1 MAEGTNL
8 DFILSTDYLSVDDQK
23 ILNEKKE
30 AEKITLGE
38 GISLA
43 IQQEQILPSILKAN
57 SRPDLE
63 PNYDFRL
70 DDETFDELSKDINPE
85 YWDEFSNATSL
96 GQAYQIKQ
104 RILDSQEAN
113 KKLATL
119 GFTGTALRVGS
130 AILDPTAIIADAVTF
145 GIARP
150 FIYANRAVRYSK
162 YLRAGLVGAGQ
173 ASLITAPV
181 ILNDPTR
188 DIEEIGYA
196 AIMGGAITSGLTR
209 FLGPKHPDINK
220 FDAES
225 QNLGK
230 SIEKSNLENDGYK
243 LTEKGE
249 KYFGPDKP
257 VTPSVYVDEV
267 DELLPSQESIK
278 ATNSNKYSKK
288 EKITI
293 DSIRKETDIALDSI
307 RRDADIAFKK
317 MDKELED
324 IRLGRT
330 KPTVKADVDEIKPT
344 IKSDVGEIDIPIP
357 KKFVAG
363 DSIEFFDDAGNKVKR
378 KVVSVS
384 SSGRSVKVKLG
395 KEEKII
401 SLDERS
407 SDFINFKNPSYV
419 LRAAGTKFQQQIISK
434 LKKQDLE
441 NLRINLQ
448 GLKRKFEIEQATN
461 QATYKDIVKDL
472 KSVEYSL
479 NVLPARQVDEVV
491 TNFFD
496 RLDITPN
503 VAFAKFRGDKSS
515 VLRRSESPFMRSMSE
530 KFAEEA
536 VGNVNSSRSILTA
549 DIYKHNYAFTTE
561 TLFYKSY
568 APAFDK
574 FMREVKGKKFG
585 NNYVINDRLE
595 FSNLVSRAVRGEIID
610 VPGVAEA
617 ALATRKVL
625 KKILD
630 DLKKEG
636 VQGAKEVLDN
646 PNYFPR
652 KWSMGKM
659 ADMQLKVNYVPFI
672 NFLKN
677 SLVRGSQDLSDVDG
691 LRIAKHI
698 YKVVN
703 TNKFGDGFSIDR
715 LLATTDADELRTLIK
730 DYANLDPNEMEDLVQ
745 ALLKPGRDK
754 ATSVPRLRRRA
765 SFDENYEETID
776 GVKIKFTDLLD
787 NNTEGLMGSY
797 IEQMSGQIALARIG
811 IKSRQDYTKILNK
824 VKESY
829 EIPEIAKKYS
839 TRVGKMRK
847 ELELT
852 TLETIYKNIVGIP
865 TEKNIQGFQSTALR
879 NLRKYNYVNVFNQVG
894 FSQIPEMGNVIGT
907 AGVRTMIKYM
917 SEYKKI
923 LSRAKD
929 GKLNNEFLDEIET
942 LVSGTGSN
950 RLIDSTINRTD
961 DFAGMT
967 TNIGRTEKVLDIGSR
982 ITSDFSGFHAID
994 TMSRRLAAITSFDKL
1009 AQYATG
1015 KLKVTESVL
1024 KRYRNIGFSDSEL
1037 QGVFK
1042 SIRDNATFIEGGLTG
1057 RKIRR
1062 FNIDNW
1068 EDQDLAN
1075 KMSLY
1080 MGRHLR
1086 RVVQENNYGEMLV
1099 VGTDGGLGKTMLQ
1112 FRNFVITA
1120 YSKQLLHGLHMRDF
1134 TAFSSAMT
1142 STFLAGLVYVAQT
1155 HIQAIGKSPQEKK
1168 EFLEKRLSV
1177 GSIGKASFQRSTY
1190 STLLPTFADTF
1201 RDPFGAEPLF
1211 NYRSSGL
1218 EVNVITGNPSYR
1230 LITKGWGAISDIGT
1244 SIADDEFDFSKQSL
1258 YKLKAIAPFQN
1269 MLGIT
1274 NILQYM
1280 IDESDLPD
1288 KSK

>member
-8 DFILSTDYLSVDDQK
+8 DLILSTDYLSIDDEK
-23 ILNEKKE
+23 ILQEENE
-30 AEKITLGE
+30 ANKITLGE

-43 IQQEQILPSILKAN
+43 IQQEQILPSLLKSY
-57 SRPDLE
+57 SRPELE

-70 DDETFDELSKDINPE
+70 DDETFDELSKDIDPQ

-119 GFTGTALRVGS
+119 GFTGTALRLGA
-130 AILDPTAIIADAVTF
+130 AILDPTALVADAVTF
-145 GIARP
+145 GFARP
-150 FIYANRAVRYSK
+150 FIYANKAARYSK
-162 YLRAGLVGAGQ
+162 YFRSGLVGAGQ

-181 ILNDPTR
+181 VLNDPTR

-196 AIMGGAITSGLTR
+196 ALMGGAITSGLTR
-209 FLGPKHPDINK
+209 FMGPKNSYIND
-220 FDAES
+220 FDAKAKD
-225 QNLGK
+225 LGR
-230 SIEKSNLENDGYK
+230 SIEKTNLKNDGYK
-243 LTEKGE
+243 LTDKGE

-257 VTPSVYVDEV
+257 VTPSIYIDEV
-267 DELLPSQESIK
+267 DELLPTQGSIK
-278 ATNSNKYSKK
+278 PTKSNKYSPEEKK
-288 EKITI
+288 I
-293 DSIRKETDIALDSI
+293 
-307 RRDADIAFKK
+307 
-317 MDKELED
+317 
-324 IRLGRT
+324 
-330 KPTVKADVDEIKPT
+330 VKSLKD
-344 IKSDVGEIDIPIP
+344 DVGEIDLPIP

-363 DSIEFFDDAGNKVKR
+363 DSIEFFDDAGRKVKR

-384 SSGRSVKVKLG
+384 GSGRSVKVKINN
-395 KEEKII
+395 KEKII

-407 SDFINFKNPSYV
+407 SDFINFKNPGYIF
-419 LRAAGTKFQQQIISK
+419 RAAGTNFQRKSISE
-434 LKKQDLE
+434 LKKQELE
-441 NLRINLQ
+441 ELRINLQ
-448 GLKRKFEIEQATN
+448 GLKRKFETEQATN
-461 QATYKDIVKDL
+461 QAAYKDIGKDL
-472 KSVEYSL
+472 KAVEYSL
-479 NVLPARQVDEVV
+479 NVLPEQQVDDVIV
-491 TNFFD
+491 NFFD

-503 VAFAKFRGDKSS
+503 VAFAKARGDKSS

-536 VGNVNSSRSILTA
+536 VGNVDSSRSIITA
-549 DIYKHNYAFTTE
+549 DLVKHNYAMTTE
-561 TLFYKSY
+561 TLFYKNY
-568 APAFDK
+568 APAFEK
-574 FMREVKGKKFG
+574 FMKEVKGKKFVSK
-585 NNYVINDRLE
+585 YVIQDRLE
-595 FSNLVSRAVRGEIID
+595 FSNLVARAVRGEIID
-610 VPGVAEA
+610 VPGVAEG

-636 VQGAKEVLDN
+636 VEGAAEVLEN

-652 KWSMGKM
+652 KWSIGRMQ
-659 ADMQLKVNYVPFI
+659 DMQEKIPYNKLI

-715 LLATTDADELRTLIK
+715 LLYTTDADELRTLIT
-730 DYANLDPNEMEDLVQ
+730 DYADLDAGEVEDLVQ
-745 ALLKPGRDK
+745 ALLKPGRGK
-754 ATSVPRLRRRA
+754 ATAVPRLRRRA

-776 GVKIKFTDLLD
+776 GFKIKFTDLLD

-839 TRVGKMRK
+839 TGIGKKRK
-847 ELELT
+847 AIELE
-852 TLETIYKNIVGIP
+852 TLDTIYKNIIGIP
-865 TEKNIQGFQSTALR
+865 TEKNIQGLGATIAR

-894 FSQIPEMGNVIGT
+894 FSQIPEMGNVVAT
-907 AGVRTMIKYM
+907 AGLRGMVKYM
-917 SEYKKI
+917 PEFRKI

-929 GKLNNEFLDEIET
+929 GKLSNEFLDEIET

-950 RLIDSTINRTD
+950 RLVDSTINRTD
-961 DFAGMT
+961 DFAGVT
-967 TNIGRTEKVLDIGSR
+967 TKVGKIEKTLDVAAR
-982 ITSDFSGFHAID
+982 VTSDFSGFHAVD
-994 TMSRRLAAITSFDKL
+994 MASRRLAAITSFDKL
-1009 AQYATG
+1009 AMYATG
-1015 KLKVTESVL
+1015 RLKVTDAVL

-1037 QGVFK
+1037 QGVFE
-1042 SIRDNATFIEGGLTG
+1042 SIKKNATFIEGGLTG

-1062 FNIDNW
+1062 FNIDQW

-1080 MGRHLR
+1080 MSRHIR
-1086 RVVQENNYGEMLV
+1086 RIIQENNYGEMLV
-1099 VGTDGGLGKTMLQ
+1099 MGTDGTLGKTMLQ

-1134 TAFSSAMT
+1134 TAFASAMT
-1142 STFLAGLVYVAQT
+1142 STFIAGLVYVAQT
-1155 HIQAIGKSPQEKK
+1155 YIQAIGKSPEEKQD
-1168 EFLEKRLSV
+1168 FLNERLSLLSV
-1177 GSIGKASFQRSTY
+1177 GKAAFQRSTY
-1190 STLLPTFADTF
+1190 STLMPTFIDTF
-1201 RDPFGAEPLF
+1201 RAAGGSEPLF

-1218 EVNVITGNPSYR
+1218 EINLVTGNPTYR
-1230 LITKGWGAISDIGT
+1230 LIEKGGGALVGVT
-1244 SIADDEFDFSKQSL
+1244 QSILDDEYDFSKQSL
-1258 YKLKAIAPFQN
+1258 YKLKAIAPYQN

-1274 NILQYM
+1274 NILQYL
-1280 IDESDLPD
+1280 IDDSDLPD
-1288 KSK
+1288 KPK

>member
-1 MAEGTNL
+1 MAEGSNL
-8 DFILSTDYLSVDDQK
+8 DLVLTTDYLSVDDQK

-70 DDETFDELSKDINPE
+70 DDETFDELSKDINPQ

-130 AILDPTAIIADAVTF
+130 AILDPTALIADAVTF
-145 GIARP
+145 GFARP

-288 EKITI
+288 EKVTI
-293 DSIRKETDIALDSI
+293 DSIRKETDIA
-307 RRDADIAFKK
+307 FEK
-317 MDKELED
+317 MNKEIED
-324 IRLGRT
+324 IRLGLT
-330 KPTVKADVDEIKPT
+330 KPT
-344 IKSDVGEIDIPIP
+344 IKSDVGEIKPIIKNDVGEIDIPIP

-395 KEEKII
+395 NEEKVI
-401 SLDERS
+401 SLEEGA
-407 SDFINFKNPSYV
+407 SDFINFKNPNYV
-419 LRAAGTKFQQQIISK
+419 LRAAGTNFQRQSISE

-441 NLRINLQ
+441 NLRIDLQ
-448 GLKRKFEIEQATN
+448 SKKTKFESEQVTN
-461 QATYKDIVKDL
+461 QKAYKDVVKDL
-472 KSVEYSL
+472 KSIEYSL

-625 KKILD
+625 KKILN

-636 VQGAKEVLDN
+636 VQGAAEVLDN

-829 EIPEIAKKYS
+829 ETPEIAKKYS

-917 SEYKKI
+917 PEYKKI

-1057 RKIRR
+1057 RKIKR

>member
-8 DFILSTDYLSVDDQK
+8 DLILSTDYLGIDDEK
-23 ILNEKKE
+23 ILQEENE
-30 AEKITLGE
+30 ANKITLGE

-43 IQQEQILPSILKAN
+43 YEAEQILPSLLKAY
-57 SRPDLE
+57 SRPELE

-130 AILDPTAIIADAVTF
+130 AILDPTALIADAVTF

-243 LTEKGE
+243 LTEKGK

-257 VTPSVYVDEV
+257 VTPSIYVDEV
-267 DELLPSQESIK
+267 DELLPTQGSIK
-278 ATNSNKYSKK
+278 PTKSNKYSPEEKK
-288 EKITI
+288 IVTSLK
-293 DSIRKETDIALDSI
+293 D
-307 RRDADIAFKK
+307 
-317 MDKELED
+317 
-324 IRLGRT
+324 
-330 KPTVKADVDEIKPT
+330 
-344 IKSDVGEIDIPIP
+344 DVGEIDLPIP

-363 DSIEFFDDAGNKVKR
+363 DSIEFFDDAGRKVKR

-384 SSGRSVKVKLG
+384 GSGRSVKVKLG

-407 SDFINFKNPSYV
+407 SDFINFKNPGYV
-419 LRAAGTKFQQQIISK
+419 FRAAGTNFQRKSISE
-434 LKKQDLE
+434 LKKQELE
-441 NLRINLQ
+441 ELRINLQ
-448 GLKRKFEIEQATN
+448 GLKRKFETEQATN
-461 QATYKDIVKDL
+461 QAAYKDTGKDL
-472 KSVEYSL
+472 KAVEYSL
-479 NVLPARQVDEVV
+479 NVLPEQQVDDVIN
-491 TNFFD
+491 NFFD

-503 VAFAKFRGDKSS
+503 VSFAKFRGDKSS
-515 VLRRSESPFMRSMSE
+515 VLRRSESPFTRSISE

-536 VGNVNSSRSILTA
+536 VGNVDSSRSILTA
-549 DIYKHNYAFTTE
+549 DIHKHNYAFTTE
-561 TLFYKSY
+561 TLFYKNY
-568 APAFDK
+568 NPAFDK
-574 FMREVKGKKFG
+574 FMKEVKGKKFG
-585 NNYVINDRLE
+585 NKYVINDRLE
-595 FSNLVSRAVRGEIID
+595 FSNLVARAVRGEIID
-610 VPGVAEA
+610 VPGVAEG

-630 DLKKEG
+630 DLKKDG
-636 VQGAKEVLDN
+636 VEGAKEVLDN

-652 KWSMGKM
+652 RWSVGKM
-659 ADMQLKVNYVPFI
+659 QEIQEKVPYNKLI

-811 IKSRQDYTKILNK
+811 IKSRQDYTKILKK
-824 VKESY
+824 VKDSY

-839 TRVGKMRK
+839 TGLGKKRK
-847 ELELT
+847 TLELD

-917 SEYKKI
+917 PEYKKI

-967 TNIGRTEKVLDIGSR
+967 TKVGKIEKTLDIGAR
-982 ITSDFSGFHAID
+982 ITSDFSGFHAVD
-994 TMSRRLAAITSFDKL
+994 MMSRRLAAITSFDKL
-1009 AQYATG
+1009 AMYATG
-1015 KLKVTESVL
+1015 KLKINKSVL
-1024 KRYRNIGFSDSEL
+1024 NRYRNIGFSDSEL

-1062 FNIDNW
+1062 FNIDKW
-1068 EDQDLAN
+1068 KDQDLAN

-1080 MGRHLR
+1080 MSRHLR
-1086 RVVQENNYGEMLV
+1086 RVVQENNYGEMLAI
-1099 VGTDGGLGKTMLQ
+1099 GTDGGLGKTMLQ

-1120 YSKQLLHGLHMRDF
+1120 YSKQLLHGIKMMDF
-1134 TAFSSAMT
+1134 TAFASAMT
-1142 STFLAGLVYVAQT
+1142 STFIAGLVYTAQT
-1155 HIQAIGKSPQEKK
+1155 HIQAIGKSPQEKD
-1168 EFLEKRLSV
+1168 EFLEKRLSYL
-1177 GSIGKASFQRSTY
+1177 SIGKAAFQRSTY
-1190 STLLPTFADTF
+1190 STLVPTFIDTI
-1201 RDPFGAEPLF
+1201 RDPFGSEPLF

-1218 EVNVITGNPSYR
+1218 EINLITGNPTYR
-1230 LITKGWGAISDIGT
+1230 LFEKGYGAIKGIGT
-1244 SIADDEFDFSKQSL
+1244 AIADDEYDFSKQDA
-1258 YKLKAIAPFQN
+1258 YKLKAIGPWQN

-1280 IDESDLPD
+1280 IDDSDLPD

>member
-8 DFILSTDYLSVDDQK
+8 DLILSTDYLSIDDEK
-23 ILNEKKE
+23 ILQEENE
-30 AEKITLGE
+30 ANKITLGE

-43 IQQEQILPSILKAN
+43 IQQEQILPSLLKSY
-57 SRPDLE
+57 SRPELE

-70 DDETFDELSKDINPE
+70 DDETFDELSKDIDPQ

-119 GFTGTALRVGS
+119 GFTGTALRLGA
-130 AILDPTAIIADAVTF
+130 AILDPTALVADAVTF
-145 GIARP
+145 GFARP
-150 FIYANRAVRYSK
+150 FIYANKAARYSK
-162 YLRAGLVGAGQ
+162 YFRSGLVGAGQ

-181 ILNDPTR
+181 VLNDPTR

-196 AIMGGAITSGLTR
+196 ALMGGAITSGLTR
-209 FLGPKHPDINK
+209 FMGPKNSYIND
-220 FDAES
+220 FDAKAKD
-225 QNLGK
+225 LGR
-230 SIEKSNLENDGYK
+230 SIEKTNLKNDGYK
-243 LTEKGE
+243 LTDKGE

-257 VTPSVYVDEV
+257 VTPSIYIDEV
-267 DELLPSQESIK
+267 DELLPTQGSIK
-278 ATNSNKYSKK
+278 PTKSNKYSPK
-288 EKITI
+288 EK
-293 DSIRKETDIALDSI
+293 
-307 RRDADIAFKK
+307 
-317 MDKELED
+317 
-324 IRLGRT
+324 
-330 KPTVKADVDEIKPT
+330 EIVTSLKD
-344 IKSDVGEIDIPIP
+344 DVGEIDIPIP

-363 DSIEFFDDAGNKVKR
+363 DSIEFFDDAGRKVKR

-384 SSGRSVKVKLG
+384 GSGRSVKVKVDN
-395 KEEKII
+395 KEKII
-401 SLDERS
+401 SLEEGS
-407 SDFINFKNPSYV
+407 SDFINFKNPGYV
-419 LRAAGTKFQQQIISK
+419 FRAAGTNFQRKSISE
-434 LKKQDLE
+434 LKKQELE
-441 NLRINLQ
+441 DLRIDLQ
-448 GLKRKFEIEQATN
+448 GKKRQFETEQATN
-461 QATYKDIVKDL
+461 QGAYKDVSKDL
-472 KSVEYSL
+472 KAVEYSL
-479 NVLPARQVDEVV
+479 NVLPEQQVDDVIV
-491 TNFFD
+491 NFFD

-503 VAFAKFRGDKSS
+503 VAFAKARGDKSS

-536 VGNVNSSRSILTA
+536 VGNVDSSRSIITA
-549 DIYKHNYAFTTE
+549 DLVKHNYAMTTE
-561 TLFYKSY
+561 TLFYKNY
-568 APAFDK
+568 APAFEK
-574 FMREVKGKKFG
+574 FMKEVKGKKFVSK
-585 NNYVINDRLE
+585 YVIQDRLE
-595 FSNLVSRAVRGEIID
+595 FSNLVARAVRGEIID
-610 VPGVAEA
+610 VPGVAEG

-636 VQGAKEVLDN
+636 VEGAAEVLEN

-652 KWSMGKM
+652 KWSIGRMQ
-659 ADMQLKVNYVPFI
+659 DMQEKIPYNKLI

-715 LLATTDADELRTLIK
+715 LLYTTDADELRTLIT
-730 DYANLDPNEMEDLVQ
+730 DYANLDAGEVEDLVQ
-745 ALLKPGRDK
+745 ALLKPGRGK
-754 ATSVPRLRRRA
+754 ATAVPRLRRRA

-776 GVKIKFTDLLD
+776 GFKIKFTDLLD

-824 VKESY
+824 VKQSY

-839 TRVGKMRK
+839 TGIGKKRK
-847 ELELT
+847 AFELET
-852 TLETIYKNIVGIP
+852 IDTIYKNIIGIP
-865 TEKNIQGFQSTALR
+865 TEKNIQGAASTVMR

-894 FSQIPEMGNVIGT
+894 FSQIPEMGNVIN
-907 AGVRTMIKYM
+907 AGGIRAMVKYM
-917 SEYKKI
+917 PEFRKI

-950 RLIDSTINRTD
+950 RLVDSTINRTD
-961 DFAGMT
+961 DFAGVT
-967 TNIGRTEKVLDIGSR
+967 TKVGKIEKTLDVAAR
-982 ITSDFSGFHAID
+982 VTSDFSGFHAVD
-994 TMSRRLAAITSFDKL
+994 MASRRLAAITSFDKL
-1009 AQYATG
+1009 AMYATG
-1015 KLKVTESVL
+1015 RLKLTDAAL

-1037 QGVFK
+1037 QGVFE
-1042 SIRDNATFIEGGLTG
+1042 SIKKNATFIEGGLTG

-1062 FNIDNW
+1062 FNIDQW

-1080 MGRHLR
+1080 MSRHIR
-1086 RVVQENNYGEMLV
+1086 RVVQENNYGEMLAI
-1099 VGTDGGLGKTMLQ
+1099 GTDSGLGKTMLQ

-1134 TAFSSAMT
+1134 TAFASAMT
-1142 STFLAGLVYVAQT
+1142 STFIAGLVYVAQT
-1155 HIQAIGKSPQEKK
+1155 HIQAIGKSPEEKQD
-1168 EFLEKRLSV
+1168 FLDKRLSYL
-1177 GSIGKASFQRSTY
+1177 SIGSAAFQRSTY
-1190 STLLPTFADTF
+1190 STLLPTFIDTI
-1201 RDPFGAEPLF
+1201 RDPFGADPLF

-1218 EVNVITGNPSYR
+1218 EINLVTGNPTYR
-1230 LITKGWGAISDIGT
+1230 LFEKGYGAVKSIGT
-1244 SIADDEFDFSKQSL
+1244 AIADDEYDFSKQSL
-1258 YKLKAIAPFQN
+1258 YKLKAIAPYQN

-1274 NILQYM
+1274 NILQYL
-1280 IDESDLPD
+1280 IDDSDLPD
-1288 KSK
+1288 KPK

>member
-1 MAEGTNL
+1 MAEGSNL
-8 DFILSTDYLSVDDQK
+8 DLVLTTDYLSVDDQK

-130 AILDPTAIIADAVTF
+130 AILDPTALIADAVTF

-150 FIYANRAVRYSK
+150 FIYANRAIRYSK

-230 SIEKSNLENDGYK
+230 SIEKSNLVNDGYK
-243 LTEKGE
+243 ITDKGK

-257 VTPSVYVDEV
+257 VTPSIYVDEV
-267 DELLPSQESIK
+267 DELLPTQGSIK
-278 ATNSNKYSKK
+278 PTKSNKYSPEEKK
-288 EKITI
+288 IVTSLK
-293 DSIRKETDIALDSI
+293 D
-307 RRDADIAFKK
+307 
-317 MDKELED
+317 
-324 IRLGRT
+324 
-330 KPTVKADVDEIKPT
+330 
-344 IKSDVGEIDIPIP
+344 DVGEIDIPIP

-401 SLDERS
+401 SLDEKS

-419 LRAAGTKFQQQIISK
+419 LRAAGTKFQQQSISE

-441 NLRINLQ
+441 NLRIDLQ
-448 GLKRKFEIEQATN
+448 GKKTKFESEQATN
-461 QATYKDIVKDL
+461 QKAYKDVVKDL

-503 VAFAKFRGDKSS
+503 VGFAKFRLDKSS
-515 VLRRSESPFMRSMSE
+515 VLRRSESPFTRSISE

-536 VGNVNSSRSILTA
+536 VGNVDSSRSILTA

-636 VQGAKEVLDN
+636 VQGAAEVLDN

-652 KWSMGKM
+652 KWSIGR
-659 ADMQLKVNYVPFI
+659 MQEMQEKVNYVPFI

-715 LLATTDADELRTLIK
+715 LLATTDADELRTLIN
-730 DYANLDPNEMEDLVQ
+730 DYANLDASEMEDLVQ

-839 TRVGKMRK
+839 TRAGKMRK

-865 TEKNIQGFQSTALR
+865 TEKNIQGGKSTALR

-917 SEYKKI
+917 PEYKKI

-967 TNIGRTEKVLDIGSR
+967 TKIGRTEKVLDIGSR

-1015 KLKVTESVL
+1015 KLKVTEDVL

-1120 YSKQLLHGLHMRDF
+1120 YSKQLLHGLHMWDF

-1142 STFLAGLVYVAQT
+1142 STFLAGLVYTAQT

-1244 SIADDEFDFSKQSL
+1244 AAVNDEFDFSKQSL

>member
-8 DFILSTDYLSVDDQK
+8 DLILSTDYLSIDDEK
-23 ILNEKKE
+23 ILQEENE
-30 AEKITLGE
+30 ANKITLGE

-43 IQQEQILPSILKAN
+43 IQQEQILPSLLKSY
-57 SRPDLE
+57 SRPELE

-70 DDETFDELSKDINPE
+70 DDETFDELSKDIDPQ
-85 YWDEFSNATSL
+85 YWEEFSNATSL

-119 GFTGTALRVGS
+119 GFTGTALRLGA
-130 AILDPTAIIADAVTF
+130 AILDPTALVADAVTF
-145 GIARP
+145 GFARP
-150 FIYANRAVRYSK
+150 YIYAKKAARFSK
-162 YLRAGLVGAGQ
+162 YFRSGLVGAGQ

-181 ILNDPTR
+181 VLNDPTR
-188 DIEEIGYA
+188 DVEEIGYA

-209 FLGPKHPDINK
+209 FMGPKNSYIND
-220 FDAES
+220 FDAKS
-225 QNLGK
+225 KKLGK
-230 SIEKSNLENDGYK
+230 SIEKTNLKNDGYK
-243 LTEKGE
+243 LTDKGE

-257 VTPSVYVDEV
+257 VTPSIYVDEV
-267 DELLPSQESIK
+267 DELLPTQGSIK
-278 ATNSNKYSKK
+278 PTKSNKYSPEEKK
-288 EKITI
+288 IVTSLK
-293 DSIRKETDIALDSI
+293 D
-307 RRDADIAFKK
+307 
-317 MDKELED
+317 
-324 IRLGRT
+324 
-330 KPTVKADVDEIKPT
+330 
-344 IKSDVGEIDIPIP
+344 DVGEIDLPIP
-357 KKFVAG
+357 KKFIAG
-363 DSIEFFDDAGNKVKR
+363 DSIEFFDDAGRKVKR

-384 SSGRSVKVKLG
+384 GSGRSVKVKINN
-395 KEEKII
+395 KEKII

-407 SDFINFKNPSYV
+407 SDFINFKNPGYV
-419 LRAAGTKFQQQIISK
+419 FRAAGTNFQRKSISE
-434 LKKQDLE
+434 LKKQELE
-441 NLRINLQ
+441 ELRINLQ
-448 GLKRKFEIEQATN
+448 GLKRKFETEQATN
-461 QATYKDIVKDL
+461 QAAYKDIGKDL
-472 KSVEYSL
+472 KAVEYSL
-479 NVLPARQVDEVV
+479 NVLPEQQVDDVIV
-491 TNFFD
+491 NFFD

-503 VAFAKFRGDKSS
+503 VAFAKARGDKSS
-515 VLRRSESPFMRSMSE
+515 VLRRSESPFMRSVSE

-536 VGNVNSSRSILTA
+536 VGNVDSSRSIITA
-549 DIYKHNYAFTTE
+549 DLVKHNYAMTTE
-561 TLFYKSY
+561 TLFYKNY
-568 APAFDK
+568 APAFEK
-574 FMREVKGKKFG
+574 FMKEVKGKKLVSK
-585 NNYVINDRLE
+585 YVIQDRLE

-610 VPGVAEA
+610 VPGVAEG

-636 VQGAKEVLDN
+636 VQGAAEVLDN

-691 LRIAKHI
+691 LKIAKHI
-698 YKVVN
+698 WKVVN

-715 LLATTDADELRTLIK
+715 LLYTTDADELRTLIT
-730 DYANLDPNEMEDLVQ
+730 DSADLDAGEIEDLVQ

-754 ATSVPRLRRRA
+754 ATAVPRLRRRA

-776 GVKIKFTDLLD
+776 GIKIKFTDLLD

-839 TRVGKMRK
+839 TGVGKKRK
-847 ELELT
+847 AFELE
-852 TLETIYKNIVGIP
+852 TLDTIYKNIIGIP
-865 TEKNIQGFQSTALR
+865 TEKNIQGGFATVLR

-894 FSQIPEMGNVIGT
+894 FSQIPEMGNVVN
-907 AGVRTMIKYM
+907 AGGIRAMVKYM
-917 SEYKKI
+917 PEFKKI
-923 LSRAKD
+923 MSRAKD

-950 RLIDSTINRTD
+950 RLVDSTINRTD
-961 DFAGMT
+961 DFAGVT
-967 TNIGRTEKVLDIGSR
+967 TKVGKIEKTLDVAAR
-982 ITSDFSGFHAID
+982 VTSDFSGFHAVD
-994 TMSRRLAAITSFDKL
+994 MASRRLAAITSFDKL
-1009 AQYATG
+1009 AMYATG
-1015 KLKVTESVL
+1015 KLKLDKAAL

-1037 QGVFK
+1037 QGVFE
-1042 SIRDNATFIEGGLTG
+1042 SIKKNATFIEGGLTG

-1062 FNIDNW
+1062 FNIDKW

-1080 MGRHLR
+1080 MSRHIR
-1086 RVVQENNYGEMLV
+1086 RVVQENNYGEMLAI
-1099 VGTDGGLGKTMLQ
+1099 GTDSGLGKTVLQ

-1134 TAFSSAMT
+1134 TAFASAMT
-1142 STFLAGLVYVAQT
+1142 STFIAGLVYVAQT
-1155 HIQAIGKSPQEKK
+1155 HIQAIGKSPEEKQD
-1168 EFLEKRLSV
+1168 FLDKRLSYLSV
-1177 GSIGKASFQRSTY
+1177 GKAAFQRSTY
-1190 STLLPTFADTF
+1190 STLLPTFIDTIK
-1201 RDPFGAEPLF
+1201 DPFGSEPLF

-1218 EVNVITGNPSYR
+1218 EINLVTGNPTYR
-1230 LITKGWGAISDIGT
+1230 LFEKGYGALKSVGT
-1244 SIADDEFDFSKQSL
+1244 AIADDEYDFSKQSL
-1258 YKLKAIAPFQN
+1258 YKLKAIAPYQN

-1274 NILQYM
+1274 NILQYL
-1280 IDESDLPD
+1280 IDDSDLPD
-1288 KSK
+1288 KPK

>member
-130 AILDPTAIIADAVTF
+130 AILDPTALIADAVTF

-150 FIYANRAVRYSK
+150 FIYANRAIRYSK

-230 SIEKSNLENDGYK
+230 SIEKSNLVNDGYK
-243 LTEKGE
+243 ITDKGK

-257 VTPSVYVDEV
+257 VTPSIYVDEV
-267 DELLPSQESIK
+267 DELLPTQGSIK
-278 ATNSNKYSKK
+278 PTKSNKYSPEEKK
-288 EKITI
+288 IVTSLK
-293 DSIRKETDIALDSI
+293 D
-307 RRDADIAFKK
+307 
-317 MDKELED
+317 
-324 IRLGRT
+324 
-330 KPTVKADVDEIKPT
+330 
-344 IKSDVGEIDIPIP
+344 DVGEIDIPIP

-401 SLDERS
+401 SLDEKS

-419 LRAAGTKFQQQIISK
+419 LRAAGTKFQQQSISE

-441 NLRINLQ
+441 NLRIDLQ
-448 GLKRKFEIEQATN
+448 GKKTKFETEQTTT
-461 QATYKDIVKDL
+461 QGTYKDVVKDL

-503 VAFAKFRGDKSS
+503 VGFAKFRLDKSS
-515 VLRRSESPFMRSMSE
+515 VLRRSESPFTRSISE

-536 VGNVNSSRSILTA
+536 VGNVDSSRSILTA

-715 LLATTDADELRTLIK
+715 LLATTDADELRTLIN
-730 DYANLDPNEMEDLVQ
+730 DYANLDASEMEDLVQ

-829 EIPEIAKKYS
+829 QIPEIAKKYN
-839 TRVGKMRK
+839 TRLGKIRK
-847 ELELT
+847 ELELD

-865 TEKNIQGFQSTALR
+865 TEKNIQGGKSTALR

-917 SEYKKI
+917 PEYKKI

-967 TNIGRTEKVLDIGSR
+967 TKIGRTEKVLDIGSR

-1015 KLKVTESVL
+1015 KLKVTEDVL

-1244 SIADDEFDFSKQSL
+1244 AAVNDEFDFSKQSL